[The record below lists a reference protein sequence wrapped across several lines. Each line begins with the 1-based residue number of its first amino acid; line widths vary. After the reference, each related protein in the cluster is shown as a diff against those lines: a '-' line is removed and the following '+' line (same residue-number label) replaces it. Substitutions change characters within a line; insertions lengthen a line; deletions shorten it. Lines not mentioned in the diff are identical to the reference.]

1 MNKTQLMMIQSFK
14 EVLDKHPFDDP
25 NCTAVYDH
33 IKERF
38 LEVYPE
44 IEEELNGATNYDGQN
59 AFEVALGKS
68 GFTPEMQ
75 QNLKE
80 SDQYN
85 KLYDEL
91 WELT

>member
-1 MNKTQLMMIQSFK
+1 MNKTQLMMIQTFK

-25 NCTAVYDH
+25 NCTAVYDY

-44 IEEELNGATNYDGQN
+44 ISSDFNEDDYDGQN
-59 AFEVALGKS
+59 AFEVALGES
-68 GFTPEMQ
+68 GFFDMQ
-75 QNLKE
+75 QDLKE
-80 SDQYN
+80 SGQYN